1 MLYHCHLRHDS
12 KITQRRDLFPNL
24 PSKIAPPPPKRKEKE
39 KEKKKLTHEEVVMY
53 ISQMPFQSFVF
64 KVVC

>member
-1 MLYHCHLRHDS
+1 M
-12 KITQRRDLFPNL
+12 FPNL

-39 KEKKKLTHEEVVMY
+39 KKELTHGEVVMY